1 MGGTPSGG
9 GSCVSFRTH
18 PGEIL
23 EATDGERR
31 PALEAGAEA
40 PAGVA
45 AEVLGE
51 AEEVAP
57 VWVVAEAR
65 IGAVA
70 GPAPSGVWDEE
81 AREPP
86 VELVRDLAE
95 RRQASRPDRALDA
108 QRVAV
113 KVVIAFERLDD
124 QVVHREPD
132 RPTPVGVAAEE
143 AGVGFR
149 GRVVDAVLLAVDRQ
163 DEGPL
168 AVHLRERAEAVR
180 GEELV
185 LVEHVAEHALEPL
198 AR

>member
-1 MGGTPSGG
+1 MKSRHVRTITGGTPSGESPRRTG
-9 GSCVSFRTH
+9 DIGCVSWHASFRAR

-70 GPAPSGVWDEE
+70 GPAPSGVRDEE

-95 RRQASRPDRALDA
+95 RRQASRPD
-108 QRVAV
+108 
-113 KVVIAFERLDD
+113 
-124 QVVHREPD
+124 
-132 RPTPVGVAAEE
+132 
-143 AGVGFR
+143 
-149 GRVVDAVLLAVDRQ
+149 
-163 DEGPL
+163 
-168 AVHLRERAEAVR
+168 
-180 GEELV
+180 
-185 LVEHVAEHALEPL
+185 
-198 AR
+198 